1 VPITETYQREE
12 AKLTGRC
19 RTWYL
24 LRNSFDSD
32 DDIILRRTEEG
43 AEKWCL
49 RDLRREEETS
59 MEVENQHPH
68 PRYQDHI

>member
-1 VPITETYQREE
+1 
-12 AKLTGRC
+12 
-19 RTWYL
+19 

-32 DDIILRRTEEG
+32 DDMILRRTEEG

-68 PRYQDHI
+68 PVKPGIKTTSEAQTVNPPHLSSIKRI